1 MTFVKIGVITVPI
14 NKAGNPPLS
23 HLMNILDVY
32 SKDLYLL
39 TGNDGYT
46 LFKQDS
52 RFHVEGWVYQNHSDS
67 FLSRLSRYFWTQI
80 FISYRII
87 LQRKNVDL
95 WIFFIGGYRL
105 HLPIM
110 VAKLFHKEVVLLLAD
125 SGGKHPGSSQDVE
138 FSLPKILVNFP
149 YSYADKIVVYSP
161 RLIHFWGLESYQ
173 NKTLIAHEHFLNFK
187 TFKNKTEYKD
197 RQPLIGYIGRISKEK
212 GVQNFVEA
220 LPAVRAIY
228 PDLSILIGGDGPLT
242 DEIKTYVLKE
252 KLIDHVELPGWIS
265 HQELPDYLNRLRLL
279 VIPSYTEGLPNIL
292 LEALACGTPVLAT
305 PVGAIPD
312 IIRDGETGFIMESHT
327 PECIAAGI
335 IRAISSPDLD
345 KIIENGR
352 LFVYENYQFEKTVE
366 TWRRILEETG
376 QDTI

>member
-1 MTFVKIGVITVPI
+1 M
-14 NKAGNPPLS
+14 
-23 HLMNILDVY
+23 
-32 SKDLYLL
+32 
-39 TGNDGYT
+39 
-46 LFKQDS
+46 
-52 RFHVEGWVYQNHSDS
+52 
-67 FLSRLSRYFWTQI
+67 
-80 FISYRII
+80 
-87 LQRKNVDL
+87 
-95 WIFFIGGYRL
+95 

-125 SGGKHPGSSQDVE
+125 SGGKHPEASQDVE

-149 YSYADKIVVYSP
+149 YTYADKIVVYSP
-161 RLIHFWGLESYQ
+161 RLIHLWGLESYQ

-187 TFKNKTEYKD
+187 TFKNKTEYQD

-212 GVQNFVEA
+212 GVQNFIEA

-312 IIRDGETGFIMESHT
+312 IIRDGETGFIMESTT

-335 IRAISSPDLD
+335 IRAISSPDLE
-345 KIIENGR
+345 KIIESGR
-352 LFVYENYQFEKTVE
+352 LYVYENYQFEKTVE
-366 TWRRILEETG
+366 TWRRILEKTG
-376 QDTI
+376 PDMI